1 MSPLLQVNHLKK
13 HYPQRRQ
20 SVKAL
25 DGISFEL
32 AAGEVLGVIG
42 ESGCGKSTL
51 GKLIVALE
59 TPTAGEILLHGQDIN
74 ALERRNRLAF
84 RRRVQMIFQNPFD
97 VFDPRIRL
105 GRSLIDALKIHS
117 IGRSQDERLTIL
129 EDLLTRAHM
138 VPVADYLGRY
148 PAELSGG
155 QLQRLAILRSM
166 LLEPELLV
174 ADEAVSM
181 LDVSIRADILRLMT
195 QLQKARDT
203 AILFISHD
211 LATTA
216 KVSDRILVMYL
227 GKIVEIGTTD
237 EIIDRPRH
245 PYTQVLLSH
254 AFVASDRNHEVL
266 TIPGEPP
273 TPIDTGPGC
282 YFAPRCPFADDRC
295 RRAYPPF
302 EQVNNEH
309 DVSCFYWKN
318 ILERKDG

>member
-1 MSPLLQVNHLKK
+1 MPLLKVKNLKK

-20 SVKAL
+20 VVKAL
-25 DGISFEL
+25 DGISFTV
-32 AAGEVLGVIG
+32 APGEVLGVIG

-51 GKLIVALE
+51 GKLIAALE
-59 TPTAGEILLHGQDIN
+59 TPTDGEIFLAGQPM
-74 ALERRNRLAF
+74 ATLERRDRLAF

-105 GRSLIDALKIHS
+105 GRSLLDALKIHR
-117 IGRSQDERLTIL
+117 IGDTQAARMTIL
-129 EDLLTRAHM
+129 EDLLTRVHM

-181 LDVSIRADILRLMT
+181 LDVSIRADILSLMT
-195 QLQKARDT
+195 TLQRARGT
-203 AILFISHD
+203 AIIFISHD

-216 KVSDRILVMYL
+216 KISDRILVMYL

-237 EIIDRPRH
+237 EIVEHPRH
-245 PYTQVLLSH
+245 PYTKVLLSH
-254 AFVASDRNHEVL
+254 AYVAGDRAHRAL

-273 TPIDTGPGC
+273 TPINTGPGC
-282 YFAPRCPFADDRC
+282 YFAPRCPFATDRC
-295 RRAYPPF
+295 RREYPPF
-302 EQVNNEH
+302 EKVNNEH
-309 DVSCFYWKN
+309 EVSCFYWKN
-318 ILERKDG
+318 IETRKEG